1 MFLRD
6 GKMELRSRSFWT
18 EVFAEFLATLL
29 FLFMVCGTVLPWNYS
44 PPSVMHIAFSH
55 GLSIATL
62 AMSVL
67 HISGGQLNPA
77 VTISMMAVGRVS
89 MLKALFIIIAQCTG
103 AICGAAI
110 VYGITPSQSVGA
122 LGVTAP
128 ANDVTTAQAF
138 VTELVLTYILVFA
151 IFAVTDP
158 SRRMTGYG
166 VPLAIGI
173 TVFICLMHGIPS
185 SGASLNPARSL
196 GPAVIMNSWKDHWI
210 YWIAPTA
217 GGLMATCTYQLLF
230 AGQGKKQTDT
240 LQNGNTYTVE
250 MTDQNDTSKFIVSN
264 F

>member
-1 MFLRD
+1 
-6 GKMELRSRSFWT
+6 
-18 EVFAEFLATLL
+18 
-29 FLFMVCGTVLPWNYS
+29 
-44 PPSVMHIAFSH
+44 MHIAFSH

-62 AMSVL
+62 AMSIL

-89 MLKALFIIIAQCTG
+89 MLKALFFIIAQCTG

-128 ANDVTTAQAF
+128 GNDVTTAQAF

-158 SRRMTGYG
+158 SRGMTGYG

>member
-6 GKMELRSRSFWT
+6 GKTELRSRSFWT

-103 AICGAAI
+103 GKDLCKEKI
-110 VYGITPSQSVGA
+110 VFGLERVTVDLYKIRYSGNWLTIQS
-122 LGVTAP
+122 
-128 ANDVTTAQAF
+128 
-138 VTELVLTYILVFA
+138 IL
-151 IFAVTDP
+151 
-158 SRRMTGYG
+158 
-166 VPLAIGI
+166 
-173 TVFICLMHGIPS
+173 
-185 SGASLNPARSL
+185 
-196 GPAVIMNSWKDHWI
+196 
-210 YWIAPTA
+210 
-217 GGLMATCTYQLLF
+217 LL
-230 AGQGKKQTDT
+230 
-240 LQNGNTYTVE
+240 
-250 MTDQNDTSKFIVSN
+250 
-264 F
+264 

>member
-29 FLFMVCGTVLPWNYS
+29 FLFMVCGTVLPWNYN

-89 MLKALFIIIAQCTG
+89 VLKALCFIIAQCTG

-110 VYGITPSQSVGA
+110 VYGITPSQSVGS

-151 IFAVTDP
+151 IFAITDP
-158 SRRMTGYG
+158 SRGMTGYG
-166 VPLAIGI
+166 VPLGIGI

-185 SGASLNPARSL
+185 SGASLNPARTL

-217 GGLMATCTYQLLF
+217 GGLLATATYQLLF
-230 AGQGKKQTDT
+230 AGQGKKQADPPE
-240 LQNGNTYTVE
+240 NGNTYTVE
-250 MTDQNDTSKFIVSN
+250 MMEQNDTSKFIAS
-264 F
+264 